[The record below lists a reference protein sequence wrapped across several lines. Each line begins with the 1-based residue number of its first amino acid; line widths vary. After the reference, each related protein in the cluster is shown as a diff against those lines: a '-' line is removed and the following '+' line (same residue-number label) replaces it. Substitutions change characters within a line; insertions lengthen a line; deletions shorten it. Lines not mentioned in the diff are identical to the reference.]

1 MATLKVPEKI
11 CRRFIHAAVLLSMLD
26 PMCGEASI
34 QSLDEDPAKT
44 ELTREQFLKRKF
56 LDSFALICAVR
67 KERESVSAACI
78 EEGEAQG
85 TIVRASN
92 AGVSEGTLE
101 MLRAIIDKL
110 KIISSGGSP
119 PKPLKP
125 PDLNLYSD
133 GQN

>member
-1 MATLKVPEKI
+1 MRGK
-11 CRRFIHAAVLLSMLD
+11 
-26 PMCGEASI
+26 ASN

-56 LDSFALICAVR
+56 LDSFALRCAVR
-67 KERESVSAACI
+67 KERDSVSAACI
-78 EEGEAQG
+78 EEGEPQG
-85 TIVRASN
+85 TIVRVASN

-110 KIISSGGSP
+110 KIIASGGLP
-119 PKPLKP
+119 PKPLKL